1 MLNSEYSPDWY
12 VDLHTVSF
20 IVTHEVYKGGGGG
33 GGAGGGGRRW
43 GSLASQDLPSRYA
56 PDVEDGRKFLRD
68 HIVDIV

>member
-20 IVTHEVYKGGGGG
+20 IVTNEVYKGGGGR
-33 GGAGGGGRRW
+33 GGGGHWHLRT
-43 GSLASQDLPSRYA
+43 SLVATPLMWK
-56 PDVEDGRKFLRD
+56 VEVGRKFLRD

>member
-33 GGAGGGGRRW
+33 RRW

-56 PDVEDGRKFLRD
+56 PDVEV
-68 HIVDIV
+68 VDIV

>member
-33 GGAGGGGRRW
+33 GGGGGPGLS
-43 GSLASQDLPSRYA
+43 GP
-56 PDVEDGRKFLRD
+56 P
-68 HIVDIV
+68 

>member
-20 IVTHEVYKGGGGG
+20 IVTHEVYEGGGGG
-33 GGAGGGGRRW
+33 GG
-43 GSLASQDLPSRYA
+43 GSRAPQDLPSRYA

>member
-20 IVTHEVYKGGGGG
+20 IVTHEVYE
-33 GGAGGGGRRW
+33 GGGGRRW

>member
-33 GGAGGGGRRW
+33 GGHWHLRT
-43 GSLASQDLPSRYA
+43 SLVATLLMWKMEGNS
-56 PDVEDGRKFLRD
+56 
-68 HIVDIV
+68 

>member
-20 IVTHEVYKGGGGG
+20 IVTHEVYEG
-33 GGAGGGGRRW
+33 W
-43 GSLASQDLPSRYA
+43 GSLASQDLPSRYT

>member
-33 GGAGGGGRRW
+33 GKEVGVTGISG
-43 GSLASQDLPSRYA
+43 P
-56 PDVEDGRKFLRD
+56 P
-68 HIVDIV
+68 

>member
-20 IVTHEVYKGGGGG
+20 IVTHEVYE
-33 GGAGGGGRRW
+33 GGGRRW
-43 GSLASQDLPSRYA
+43 GLLASQDLPSRYA

>member
-33 GGAGGGGRRW
+33 KEVGVTGITGPPY
-43 GSLASQDLPSRYA
+43 SLRP
-56 PDVEDGRKFLRD
+56 
-68 HIVDIV
+68 

>member
-20 IVTHEVYKGGGGG
+20 IVTNEVYKGEGE
-33 GGAGGGGRRW
+33 GGRRW

-56 PDVEDGRKFLRD
+56 PDVEGGKKFLRD

>member
-20 IVTHEVYKGGGGG
+20 IVTHEVYKGGGGR
-33 GGAGGGGRRW
+33 RRW

>member
-20 IVTHEVYKGGGGG
+20 IVTHEVYEGGG
-33 GGAGGGGRRW
+33 RW

>member
-20 IVTHEVYKGGGGG
+20 IVTNEVYKGGGGG
-33 GGAGGGGRRW
+33 RRRW
-43 GSLASQDLPSRYA
+43 GSLASQNLPSCYA
-56 PDVEDGRKFLRD
+56 PDVEGGRKFLRD

>member
-20 IVTHEVYKGGGGG
+20 IVTHEVYKGGGG
-33 GGAGGGGRRW
+33 RRW

-56 PDVEDGRKFLRD
+56 PDVEV
-68 HIVDIV
+68 VDIV

>member
-20 IVTHEVYKGGGGG
+20 IVTHEVYEGGG
-33 GGAGGGGRRW
+33 W

>member
-20 IVTHEVYKGGGGG
+20 IVTNEVYKGG
-33 GGAGGGGRRW
+33 RW
-43 GSLASQDLPSRYA
+43 GSLASQDLPSRYV
-56 PDVEDGRKFLRD
+56 PDVEGGRKFLRD

>member
-20 IVTHEVYKGGGGG
+20 IVTHEVYEGG
-33 GGAGGGGRRW
+33 RW

>member
-12 VDLHTVSF
+12 VDLHTISF
-20 IVTHEVYKGGGGG
+20 IVTHEVYEGGGG
-33 GGAGGGGRRW
+33 RW

>member
-20 IVTHEVYKGGGGG
+20 IVTHEVYRGGGR
-33 GGAGGGGRRW
+33 RRW